1 MSTRTGLS
9 QWLSGKDSACWCRSH
24 RRSGFDSWPRK
35 ISGEGNGNPLQYS
48 LQGKFHE
55 EESSAT
61 VLGLAKSRTQ
71 MSDWARVWAQEE
83 SDWVCMEWD
92 LAIREDSEEEAMI
105 KGSRVGAG
113 GGVDVSCITCK
124 WSVISSSWVPLGH
137 WLTRVLPEM
146 RQEKVAET
154 KWRRNWSQG
163 FMCGAVPQTKK
174 WTRHTCPAG
183 AASACFLVSSLLPIN
198 GYLKPL
204 QHRNSGISTDWMPF
218 CRILSSMW

>member
-1 MSTRTGLS
+1 MAQQQRLHLLMQEPQERWVWFLGWEDPLEKEMATHSSIL
-9 QWLSGKDSACWCRSH
+9 CRENSM
-24 RRSGFDSWPRK
+24 RSRPR
-35 ISGEGNGNPLQYS
+35 
-48 LQGKFHE
+48 
-55 EESSAT
+55 AT
-61 VLGLAKSRTQ
+61 VHGVAKSWTW

-105 KGSRVGAG
+105 KGSHVGAG
-113 GGVDVSCITCK
+113 GGVDILCITCK

-137 WLTRVLPEM
+137 WLAIVLSEM

-154 KWRRNWSQG
+154 KWRRNWGQG
-163 FMCGAVPQTKK
+163 VVCSAVPQTKK

-183 AASACFLVSSLLPIN
+183 AASSCFLVSSLLPIDC
-198 GYLKPL
+198 YLMPL
-204 QHRNSGISTDWMPF
+204 QHTNSGISTAWMPL